1 MNHMLYSGCAIVLK
15 PSEYAPLSCL
25 LLGEMCLEAGL
36 PAGALNVISGL
47 GPDAGTPLSSHPGV
61 DKVSF
66 TGSVGTARKVMSLAA
81 QGPRAVSLELG
92 GKSPIVVFDDAEVDG
107 AVDWIITGFL
117 WGSGQVSS
125 GVLYIT

>member
-1 MNHMLYSGCAIVLK
+1 
-15 PSEYAPLSCL
+15 
-25 LLGEMCLEAGL
+25 MCLEAGL